1 MSRKVLS
8 KKEYG
13 VLEKLLIEKMSFEQ
27 AAQQY
32 GVTSEDVQ
40 ELFQRT
46 CSKVK
51 AVAEL
56 FSEIDRYEKKLQ
68 KLKRRINPDPSP
80 AAMRKEKAEKDRQK
94 LLLDS
99 SFPFSKRLLS
109 VMETLEIKTIGEL
122 SDIPLK
128 DFQNFNGFKI
138 KCKEEL
144 TSFIEFENI
153 QYLFKGFAV
162 WKKQPI
168 VRLK

>member
-40 ELFQRT
+40 ELYQRT

-56 FSEIDRYEKKLQ
+56 FSEIDQYEKKLQ
-68 KLKRRINPDPSP
+68 KLKRQLNPDPSP

-109 VMETLEIKTIGEL
+109 VLETLEIKTIGDL
-122 SDIPLK
+122 ADIPLK
-128 DFQNFNGFKI
+128 DFQNFSGFKI

-144 TSFIEFENI
+144 TAFIEFENI
-153 QYLFKGFAV
+153 QYLFKGFSR
-162 WKKQPI
+162 WKKAPI
-168 VRLK
+168 VQLK